1 MLWWSLESDFYI
13 GLIWSKYSEV
23 ICTNMKI
30 NKLTDYSIVIMTNM
44 VVKDEKGMHTAKELS
59 EVSDLPLPTV
69 TRVLKMLSNSNLLES
84 QRGLKVDIP

>member
-44 VVKDEKGMHTAKELS
+44 VVKDEKGC
-59 EVSDLPLPTV
+59 
-69 TRVLKMLSNSNLLES
+69 LLYTS
-84 QRGLKVDIP
+84 PSPRDPNRSRMPSSA